1 MKKSISVFLAVLLI
15 LFANIPALAAY
26 GDKNIYYCHKNNS
39 QKIALTFDDG
49 PHPKYTRK
57 ILDILKKYDIKATFF
72 VIGQNIE
79 YYPGILEEIIDEGHE
94 IGNHTYNHKH
104 TKQLNESDFDR
115 EVKSCDKIV
124 EEVCN
129 YKIKLFRPPE
139 GFVDSKV
146 KQVADELEYSII
158 LWNIDTR
165 DWAHSTPAEIERN
178 VLTNV
183 TAGDI
188 ILMHDYTSGKNTTI
202 EALERIIPKLL
213 SEGYKFVKI
222 SELIED

>member
-1 MKKSISVFLAVLLI
+1 MKKAISLFLAAAI
-15 LFANIPALAAY
+15 LTLANITAFAAY
-26 GDKNIYYCHKNNS
+26 GERNIYYCHKNSS

-49 PHPKYTRK
+49 PHPRYTEK

-72 VIGQNIE
+72 LIGQNIE
-79 YYPGILEEIIDEGHE
+79 YYPKTVEKIISEGHE

-104 TKQLNESDFDR
+104 TKQLDGSTFDN
-115 EVKSCDKIV
+115 EVKSCDKLV
-124 EEVCN
+124 EDVYN

-139 GFVDSKV
+139 GVVDSKV
-146 KQVADELEYSII
+146 KQVADELGYSII

-165 DWAHSTPAEIERN
+165 DWAHSTPEEIEKN

-213 SEGYKFVKI
+213 SEGYRFVKI
-222 SELIED
+222 SELIEE